1 MTVAIIG
8 AGNMGK
14 GLAKRLAAAGEKVV
28 LAARDP
34 KKTAEIAHA
43 IGKGVVGTAPYAA
56 ASSAEIVI
64 VAVPYAALEDAL
76 KETGDLA
83 GKTIVSIV
91 NAVGPNLSMALPNT
105 TSVAE
110 EVQKLLPQ
118 AKVVVAFNAVFAALL
133 DLGYDGLKPPQV
145 FYAGDD
151 AAAKAKVAAL
161 IEKIG
166 FEPYDGGPL
175 ENARQIEAMANL
187 IIRFGY
193 GLDRGTRLAFGVT
206 QY

>member
-14 GLAKRLAAAGEKVV
+14 GLAKRLAAAGEKVA

-34 KKTAEIAHA
+34 KKTAEVAHA
-43 IGKGVVGTAPYAA
+43 IGKGVIGTAPYAA
-56 ASSAEIVI
+56 ASNAGIVI
-64 VAVPYAALEDAL
+64 IAVPYSALEEAL

-91 NAVGPNLSMALPNT
+91 NAVGPNFSTALPNT

-110 EVQKLLPQ
+110 EVQTLLPL
-118 AKVVVAFNAVFAALL
+118 AKVVVAFNTVFAPLL
-133 DLGYDGLKPPQV
+133 DLGYDGVKPPQV

-151 AAAKAKVAAL
+151 AGAKAKVAAL

-166 FEPYDGGPL
+166 FVPYDAGPL

-187 IIRFGY
+187 AI
-193 GLDRGTRLAFGVT
+193 RLAYALGRGRKIALGVT

>member
-28 LAARDP
+28 LGARDP
-34 KKTAEIAHA
+34 KKATEIAHA

-56 ASSAEIVI
+56 ASSADMVI
-64 VAVPYAALEDAL
+64 VAVPYPALQEAL

-91 NAVGPNLSMALPNT
+91 NAVGPNLSMALPST

-110 EVQKLLPQ
+110 EIQKLLPQ
-118 AKVVVAFNAVFAALL
+118 AKVVVAFNTVFAPLL
-133 DLGYDGLKPPQV
+133 DLKYEGLKPPQV

-151 AAAKAKVAAL
+151 ADAKAKVATL

-166 FEPYDGGPL
+166 LEPYDAGPL
-175 ENARQIEAMANL
+175 ENARQVEAMANL
-187 IIRFGY
+187 AIRLAY
-193 GLDRGTRLAFGVT
+193 GLGRGTKLAFGVT
-206 QY
+206 PY